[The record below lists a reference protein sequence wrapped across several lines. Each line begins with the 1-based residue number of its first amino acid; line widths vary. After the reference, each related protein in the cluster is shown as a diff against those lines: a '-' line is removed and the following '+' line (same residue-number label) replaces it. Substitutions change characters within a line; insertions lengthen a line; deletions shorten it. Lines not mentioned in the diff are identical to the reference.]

1 MVNYMYL
8 LLNVIFFVAA
18 FAFLFV
24 RYPKEIKKSFKLAVA
39 GSIFGFLGYFL
50 TELPATYWGA
60 WAYYRNSVVGIYI
73 GKSVIETLLWAVL
86 LGVIVGV
93 AVSVFASREEKG
105 KGF

>member
-1 MVNYMYL
+1 MYL
-8 LLNVIFFVAA
+8 LLNGIFFSVSCL
-18 FAFLFV
+18 FFFL
-24 RYPKEIKKSFKLAVA
+24 RYPKEIKKSFKLVLA

-60 WAYYRNSVVGIYI
+60 WTYYRNSVLGIYI

-86 LGVIVGV
+86 LGAIMGV